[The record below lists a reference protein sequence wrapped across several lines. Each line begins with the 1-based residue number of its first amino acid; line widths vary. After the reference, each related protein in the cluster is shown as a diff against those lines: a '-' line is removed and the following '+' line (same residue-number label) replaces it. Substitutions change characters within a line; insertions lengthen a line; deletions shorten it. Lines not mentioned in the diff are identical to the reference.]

1 MCVYCLLKMRLGVLK
16 VSLCIYLVFGF
27 LRSYLAFLW
36 VDLAFFAYGY
46 LAILVATSALGS
58 YYERVKYS
66 WSYLGFA
73 SFNAPYNPIGLVY
86 E

>member
-36 VDLAFFAYGY
+36 VDLAFCLWLPG
-46 LAILVATSALGS
+46 
-58 YYERVKYS
+58 
-66 WSYLGFA
+66 
-73 SFNAPYNPIGLVY
+73 NPGGDFSTRELL
-86 E
+86 